1 MLKGSGMFFWL
12 VMGVM
17 TATALFAVIG
27 PLLRR
32 PSLTAGDHDLAV
44 YRDQLAEIDRD
55 LAQGTVA
62 PADAEAARIEISR
75 RLLAAADRAEN
86 TVALSP
92 GSVPAADHGW
102 WRKAAATAL
111 LALPVGAVALY
122 LALGSPGLPG
132 QPLAERLARARE
144 AEAAAKADASALN
157 GMVARVEAYLAQ
169 HPDDGRGWEVLA
181 PIYLRFQRYDDAVK
195 ARRNAARLLGASGER
210 VAAVGEAM
218 TAAAG
223 GIVTPDAKAEFTR
236 ALTIEPANDTAA
248 LYLGLAAKQA
258 GQNDEARRIW
268 EGMIARAPAGAEW
281 IPFVRQAIAELGADD
296 ATEAAIAPQTPAT
309 PTTAAAPAA
318 GAVPAGP
325 AAPPGPATTP
335 PALSAEQLDMVH
347 GMVERLAARLAT
359 DGSDVDGWLRLVRS
373 YLVLGERD
381 KAQAATTN
389 ARRALAGD
397 PEKLRRLD
405 SGVKELGVEG
415 S

>member
-17 TATALFAVIG
+17 TAAALFAVIG

>member
-1 MLKGSGMFFWL
+1 MIFWL

-32 PSLTAGDHDLAV
+32 PSLPAGDNDLAV

-55 LAQGTVA
+55 LGQGTIA
-62 PADAEAARIEISR
+62 PADAEAARIEVSR
-75 RLLAAADRAEN
+75 RLLAAADRAGQ
-86 TVALSP
+86 TVQARAESE
-92 GSVPAADHGW
+92 PAAGSGF

-111 LALPVGAVALY
+111 LVLPVGAVVLY

-132 QPLAERLARARE
+132 QPLAERLAHARA
-144 AEAAAKADASALN
+144 AEATADKTEASTLT
-157 GMVARVEAYLAQ
+157 GMVGRVEAYLAQ

-181 PIYLRFQRYDDAVK
+181 PIYMRFERYDDAVK
-195 ARRNAARLLGASGER
+195 ARRNAARLLGETGER

-218 TAAAG
+218 TAAAA
-223 GIVTPDAKAEFTR
+223 GIVTPAAKAEFAR
-236 ALTIEPANDTAA
+236 ALTIEPANNTAT
-248 LYLGLAAKQA
+248 LYMGLAAKQA

-268 EGMIARAPAGAEW
+268 EDMIARAPAGAGW
-281 IPFVRQAIAELGADD
+281 IPFVRQAIAELGGADGG
-296 ATEAAIAPQTPAT
+296 T
-309 PTTAAAPAA
+309 AAPAA
-318 GAVPAGP
+318 APSAGP
-325 AAPPGPATTP
+325 SVAPAATT
-335 PALSAEQLDMVH
+335 ALSAEQLDLAR
-347 GMVERLAARLAT
+347 GMVERLAARLAA
-359 DGSDVDGWLRLVRS
+359 DGSDVEGWLRLVRS

-381 KAQAATTN
+381 KAQAAATN

-397 PEKLRRLD
+397 PEKLQRLD

>member
-17 TATALFAVIG
+17 TAAALFAVIG

-268 EGMIARAPAGAEW
+268 EGMIARAPASAEW

>member
-1 MLKGSGMFFWL
+1 MLKGSGMIFWL

-32 PSLTAGDHDLAV
+32 PTSPAGDHDLAV